1 MSCHPRLSGKAY
13 MHKFGAKVC
22 GADIVLAGNPN
33 TGKSCLFNQ
42 LTTTDAIVSNYP
54 GTTVEILEGKTAIGD
69 KVLHVADLPGIYNLG
84 SSSDDER
91 VATDYIIE
99 KKPGVIVNMVDAA
112 LLERN
117 LYLTLQLLEL
127 QVPMVI
133 ALNFYE
139 ELEDK
144 GISIDYKN
152 LSALLG
158 VPVVPID
165 ALRGAGI
172 DLLVRTIDAVMSGPA
187 DLDHYNVIYDDH
199 IERAIDKIAGI
210 VEEDDIPKRA
220 AAINL
225 LEEDDVEWG
234 KAGHKEKIRRIIDE
248 LSKEHALDLNTEIAR
263 ERHGQAAL
271 IAQKVM
277 IKGKPKK
284 HFKDFLDRFTTEP
297 LTGSISLVIVMSVIF
312 FALFTVGNY
321 LSDLVGK
328 WFDIIVTN
336 PTAPLI
342 KVIPSTILQTTLSWG
357 LQGVNAG
364 MQIALPYIFVFYL
377 ALGALEDTGYLPRMA
392 YLLDRL
398 MHKMHLHGNAI
409 IPMMLGFGCSV
420 PAVLATRIL
429 PNKKD
434 RILTSILICMIPCS
448 ARTAVIFGA
457 VGKFIGA
464 GYALLIYGIVLL
476 LIFAVGYI
484 LGKFLPGESTGLIM
498 EMPEYRLPQLKNVWK
513 KTWMRVRGFIGIAF
527 PLIIIGSIVLG
538 LLKAYGILEIL
549 AKPFSPI
556 INGWLMLPA
565 VAGITLIYG
574 ILRKEMAL
582 ALLFVLGGSSSLL
595 NFMTPLQ
602 IFIFALV
609 VALYFPC
616 IGTLAVLKH
625 EFGWKKSLIIS
636 LFTIVLAVTIGG
648 LVGRLFL
655 IIGIP

>member
-1 MSCHPRLSGKAY
+1 MSCHPKLSGKTY
-13 MHKFGAKVC
+13 TQKFGRKVC
-22 GADIVLAGNPN
+22 GADITLAGNPN

-54 GTTVEILEGKTAIGD
+54 GTTVEILEGKTAIGS
-69 KVLHVADLPGIYNLG
+69 KVMQVADLPGIYNLG

-99 KKPGVIVNMVDAA
+99 KKPGVIVNVVDAT

-144 GISIDYKN
+144 GISIDYNN
-152 LSALLG
+152 LSVLLG

-172 DLLVRTIDAVMSGPA
+172 DALVKTINTVMQG
-187 DLDHYNVIYDDH
+187 DIKFDYYHVQYDDH
-199 IERAIDKIAGI
+199 IEKAIHKITEIIEG
-210 VEEDDIPKRA
+210 DNIPKRT

-225 LEEDDVEWG
+225 IEEDDVEWG
-234 KAGHKEKIRRIIDE
+234 KTGNKERIRGIIGE
-248 LSKEHALDLNTEIAR
+248 LSKEHALNTEIAR

-271 IAQKVM
+271 LAQKVM
-277 IKGKPKK
+277 ISGKPKK
-284 HFKDFLDRFTTEP
+284 NFKDFLDRFTTEP
-297 LTGSISLVIVMSVIF
+297 LTGGISLVLVMSVIF
-312 FALFTVGNY
+312 FSLFTIGNY
-321 LSDLVGK
+321 LSELIGK
-328 WFDIIVTN
+328 WFDTLIIN
-336 PTAPLI
+336 PSAPLI
-342 KVIPSTILQTTLSWG
+342 KMVPSAVLQTIFSWG
-357 LQGVNAG
+357 IQGVNAG
-364 MQIALPYIFVFYL
+364 LQIALPYILIFYL
-377 ALGALEDTGYLPRMA
+377 VLGLLEDTGYLPRMA
-392 YLLDRL
+392 YLMDRL

-476 LIFAVGYI
+476 LIFIVGYI

-498 EMPEYRLPQLKNVWK
+498 EMPEYRLPRLKNVWK
-513 KTWMRVRGFIGIAF
+513 KTWMRVKDFIGIAF
-527 PLIIIGSIVLG
+527 PLIIMGSAVLG
-538 LLKAYGILEIL
+538 LLKVYGALDIIT
-549 AKPFSPI
+549 KPFSPI
-556 INGWLMLPA
+556 ISGWLMLPTI
-565 VAGITLIYG
+565 AGITLIYG

-582 ALLFVLGGSSSLL
+582 ELLFVLGGSSRLL

-625 EFGWKKSLIIS
+625 EFGWKKSLGVS
-636 LFTIVLAVTIGG
+636 LFTIILAVVIGG
-648 LVGRLFL
+648 IVARLFL
-655 IIGIP
+655 AMGIP

>member
-1 MSCHPRLSGKAY
+1 MS
-13 MHKFGAKVC
+13 KVC
-22 GADIVLAGNPN
+22 GADIALTGNPN

-42 LTTTDAIVSNYP
+42 LTTSDAIVSNYP
-54 GTTVEILEGKTAIGD
+54 GTTVEILEGKTALGD

-91 VATDYIIE
+91 VSTDYIIE
-99 KKPGVIVNMVDAA
+99 KKPGVIVNVVDAT

-117 LYLTLQLLEL
+117 LYLTLKLLEL

-144 GISIDYKN
+144 GISIDYKT
-152 LSALLG
+152 LSVLLG

-172 DLLVRTIDAVMSGPA
+172 DVLVKTIDAVMRG
-187 DLDHYNVIYDDH
+187 DITFDYYHVQYDDH
-199 IERAIDKIAGI
+199 IEKAVSGI
-210 VEEDDIPKRA
+210 QEIIGEENIPKRA

-225 LEEDDVEWG
+225 IEEDGVAWG
-234 KAGHKEKIRRIIDE
+234 KAGNKEKIRSIIDG
-248 LSKEHALDLNTEIAR
+248 LSKEHALNTEIAR

-271 IAQKVM
+271 LAQKVM
-277 IKGKPKK
+277 VKGKSRKR
-284 HFKDFLDRFTTEP
+284 FTDFLDRFTTEP
-297 LTGSISLVIVMSVIF
+297 LTGSISLVLIMGVIF
-312 FALFTVGNY
+312 FSLFTVGNY
-321 LSDLVGK
+321 LSALIGR
-328 WFDIIVTN
+328 WFDILITN
-336 PTAPLI
+336 PLAPLI
-342 KVIPSTILQTTLSWG
+342 KIIPSTVLQTIFSWG
-357 LQGVNAG
+357 IQGVNAG
-364 MQIALPYIFVFYL
+364 LQIMLPYIFVFYL
-377 ALGALEDTGYLPRMA
+377 VLGALEDTGYLPRMA

-398 MHKMHLHGNAI
+398 MHKIHLHGNAI

-457 VGKFIGA
+457 VGKFIGV
-464 GYALLIYGIVLL
+464 GYALLIYLIVLL

-484 LGKFLPGESTGLIM
+484 LGRSLPGESTGLIM
-498 EMPEYRLPQLKNVWK
+498 EMPAYRLPQFKNVFK
-513 KTWMRVRGFIGIAF
+513 KTWLRVRDFMWIAF
-527 PLIIIGSIVLG
+527 PLIIIGSAVLG
-538 LLKAYGILEIL
+538 LLKVYGVLEL
-549 AKPFSPI
+549 VTRPFAPI
-556 INGWLMLPA
+556 ISGWLMLPA
-565 VAGITLIYG
+565 IAGITLLYG

-582 ALLFVLGGSSSLL
+582 ELLFVLGGSSSLL
-595 NFMTPLQ
+595 KFMTPLQ

-625 EFGWKKSLIIS
+625 EFGWKKSLMIAS
-636 LFTIVLAVTIGG
+636 FTMVLAVAVGG
-648 LVGRLFL
+648 LAGRLL
-655 IIGIP
+655 LATGILR

>member
-1 MSCHPRLSGKAY
+1 MRCHLGGSGKAY
-13 MHKFGAKVC
+13 THKFGRKVC
-22 GADIVLAGNPN
+22 GADIALAGNPN

-54 GTTVEILEGKTAIGD
+54 GTTVEILEGKTAID
-69 KVLHVADLPGIYNLG
+69 SRILHVADLPGIYNLG
-84 SSSDDER
+84 SSTEDER

-99 KKPGVIVNMVDAA
+99 KKPGVIVNVVDAT

-127 QVPMVI
+127 QIPMVI

-172 DLLVRTIDAVMSGPA
+172 DVLVKTIDAIMHGDSKFDYYHVK
-187 DLDHYNVIYDDH
+187 YDDH
-199 IERAIDKIAGI
+199 IEKAIDKIVEI
-210 VEEDDIPKRA
+210 IEEDNIPKRA
-220 AAINL
+220 EAINL

-234 KAGHKEKIRRIIDE
+234 KTGHKERIRGIIDE
-248 LSKEHALDLNTEIAR
+248 LSKEHSLNTEIAR

-271 IAQKVM
+271 IAQKIM
-277 IKGKPKK
+277 IKGKPKR

-297 LTGSISLVIVMSVIF
+297 LTGSISLILVMGVIF
-312 FALFTVGNY
+312 LSLFTIGNY
-321 LSDLVGK
+321 LSELIGK
-328 WFDIIVTN
+328 WFEILITN
-336 PTAPLI
+336 PLAPLI
-342 KVIPSTILQTTLSWG
+342 RMIPTIILQTIFSWG

-364 MQIALPYIFVFYL
+364 LQIALPYIFIFYL
-377 ALGALEDTGYLPRMA
+377 VLGALEDTGYLPRMA

-398 MHKMHLHGNAI
+398 MHKMHLHGNAT

-498 EMPEYRLPQLKNVWK
+498 EMPEYRLPQFTNVLK
-513 KTWMRVRGFIGIAF
+513 KTWMRVKDFMWIAF
-527 PLIIIGSIVLG
+527 PLIIIGSAVLG
-538 LLKAYGILEIL
+538 LLKVYGVLEIIT
-549 AKPFSPI
+549 KPFSPI

-565 VAGITLIYG
+565 IAGITLIYG

-582 ALLFVLGGSSSLL
+582 ELLFVLGEARA
-595 NFMTPLQ
+595 F
-602 IFIFALV
+602 
-609 VALYFPC
+609 
-616 IGTLAVLKH
+616 
-625 EFGWKKSLIIS
+625 
-636 LFTIVLAVTIGG
+636 
-648 LVGRLFL
+648 
-655 IIGIP
+655 

>member
-1 MSCHPRLSGKAY
+1 MSCNPKA
-13 MHKFGAKVC
+13 C
-22 GADIVLAGNPN
+22 GADIALVGNPN

-42 LTTTDAIVSNYP
+42 LTTADAIVSNYP
-54 GTTVEILEGKTAIGD
+54 GTTVEILEGKTAID
-69 KVLHVADLPGIYNLG
+69 NKVMHVADLPGIYNLG

-91 VATDYIIE
+91 AATDYIIE
-99 KKPGVIVNMVDAA
+99 KKPGVIVNVVDAA

-127 QVPMVI
+127 EVPMVI

-139 ELEDK
+139 ELEDN
-144 GISIDYKN
+144 GISIDYNN

-172 DLLVRTIDAVMSGPA
+172 DILVKTIDTIMQDSYKF
-187 DLDHYNVIYDDH
+187 DYYHLKYDDH
-199 IERAIDKIAGI
+199 IEKAIDKITEI
-210 VEEDDIPKRA
+210 IEEENIPKRTA
-220 AAINL
+220 SINL
-225 LEEDDVEWG
+225 IEEDDVEWG
-234 KAGHKEKIRRIIDE
+234 KAGHKEEVRKIIDE
-248 LSKEHALDLNTEIAR
+248 LSKEHALNTEIAR

-271 IAQKVM
+271 LAQKVM
-277 IKGKPKK
+277 IQGKPKK

-297 LTGSISLVIVMSVIF
+297 LTGGISLVFIMGLSF
-312 FALFTVGNY
+312 FSLFTIGNY
-321 LSDLVGK
+321 LSDLMGK
-328 WFDIIVTN
+328 WFDLLIAN
-336 PTAPLI
+336 PLNPLI
-342 KVIPSTILQTTLSWG
+342 KAIPSTALQTVLTWG
-357 LQGVNAG
+357 LQGINAG
-364 MQIALPYIFVFYL
+364 LQIALPYIFIFYL
-377 ALGALEDTGYLPRMA
+377 VLGALEDTGYLPRMA

-464 GYALLIYGIVLL
+464 GYALLIFGIVLS

-484 LGKFLPGESTGLIM
+484 LGRFLPGESTGLIM
-498 EMPEYRLPQLKNVWK
+498 EMSEYRLPQLKNVWK
-513 KTWMRVRGFIGIAF
+513 KTWMRVKDFIWVAF
-527 PLIIIGSIVLG
+527 PLIIIGSVVLG
-538 LLKAYGILEIL
+538 LLKVYGVLEIIT
-549 AKPFSPI
+549 KPFAPI
-556 INGWLMLPA
+556 ISGWLMLPA
-565 VAGITLIYG
+565 IAGITLVYG

-582 ALLFVLGGSSSLL
+582 ELLFVLGGSSRLL

-602 IFIFALV
+602 IFIFTLV

-616 IGTLAVLKH
+616 VGTLAVLKH
-625 EFGWKKSLIIS
+625 EFGWKKSLAIS
-636 LFTIVLAVTIGG
+636 LFTIALAVAIGG
-648 LVGRLFL
+648 FVGRLFL
-655 IIGIP
+655 IMGVPNHGNQLI